1 MLIAL
6 LSLKGVMYAADLS
19 SRLFSALVDFWPVPP
34 ATAAPYSYG
43 PKK

>member
-19 SRLFSALVDFWPVPP
+19 SRLFSALVDFRPVPP
-34 ATAAPYSYG
+34 ATAARYSYE